1 MSLRVA
7 VVGAGYFG
15 QFHHDA
21 WSRMPEV
28 TCAASVDH
36 DAKAAEATAKAYDFA
51 VHVVDVVGMLADVK
65 PDIVDITTPPTT
77 HFDLI
82 KQISPTGA
90 AIQCQKPFCS
100 SLEEAREAAAFIA
113 DTGLTV
119 GIHENFRFQPW
130 HREIKKILD
139 AGTLGDVYQC
149 TFLLRPGDGQGPD
162 AYLARQP
169 YFQQMEKFL
178 VRETAIHQIDL
189 FRYFFGEPSGVFA
202 RLSQLNP
209 AIAGED
215 AGMIL
220 FDFPGG
226 KRALFDGNRLV
237 DHIAENPR
245 RTMGEMTIEGSAGTL
260 RLDGDARIWLRK
272 HGAQIEVEH
281 AFQWNDHL
289 FGGDCVYAT
298 CRAFLDH
305 IVSGGPLENAVAGYV
320 VNREIEEACYR
331 SNAEGRWLELS

>member
-1 MSLRVA
+1 
-7 VVGAGYFG
+7 
-15 QFHHDA
+15 
-21 WSRMPEV
+21 
-28 TCAASVDH
+28 
-36 DAKAAEATAKAYDFA
+36 
-51 VHVVDVVGMLADVK
+51 
-65 PDIVDITTPPTT
+65 
-77 HFDLI
+77 
-82 KQISPTGA
+82 
-90 AIQCQKPFCS
+90 
-100 SLEEAREAAAFIA
+100 LEEAKEAAAFIA
-113 DTGLTV
+113 NNGLTV
-119 GIHENFRFQPW
+119 GVHENFRFQPW
-130 HREIKKILD
+130 HREIKTILD

-149 TFLLRPGDGQGPD
+149 TFRLRPGDGQGPE

-202 RLSQLNP
+202 RLTRLNP

-226 KRALFDGNRLV
+226 KRAVFDGNRLV
-237 DHIAENPR
+237 DHVAENTR

-260 RLDGDARIWLRK
+260 RLDGNARIWLRE
-272 HGAQIEVEH
+272 HGAQTEVEH
-281 AFQWNDHL
+281 VFEWNDHL

-305 IVSGGPLENAVAGYV
+305 VIGGRPLENAVAEYV
-320 VNREIEEACYR
+320 VNREIEDACYR
-331 SNAEGRWLELS
+331 SNAEGRWLALS